1 VDGHYAPALM
11 VGKAQKGGSTFGLV
25 TMAYTIA
32 STVSRNRQYVPSCRA
47 GNSWTEAMQVPMH
60 QNFCAVL
67 EHELSHCLGR
77 PVEVI
82 NFGVSGYST
91 AQEFITLRDQ
101 EV

>member
-1 VDGHYAPALM
+1 
-11 VGKAQKGGSTFGLV
+11 
-25 TMAYTIA
+25 
-32 STVSRNRQYVPSCRA
+32 
-47 GNSWTEAMQVPMH
+47 MQVPMH